1 MLDWWSM
8 LSSFLDFLKMQRND
22 LRKFVSS
29 STFAV
34 GFVLSAIYFFDV
46 ELSVV
51 ATFLFASG
59 LLVLS
64 MIALALIIFLIVN
77 KFRKNR
83 KALFNFNLDD
93 RKK

>member
-1 MLDWWSM
+1 M
-8 LSSFLDFLKMQRND
+8 KRND
-22 LRKFVSS
+22 LQKFVSS

-34 GFVLSAIYFFDV
+34 GFVLSAVYFFDV

-51 ATFLFASG
+51 ARFLLASG

-83 KALFNFNLDD
+83 KALFNIDSDD
-93 RKK
+93 QKK

>member
-1 MLDWWSM
+1 M
-8 LSSFLDFLKMQRND
+8 KRND
-22 LRKFVSS
+22 FRKFVSS

-34 GFVLSAIYFFDV
+34 GFVLSAVYFFDV
-46 ELSVV
+46 EFSEV

-64 MIALALIIFLIVN
+64 MIVLALIISLIVN
-77 KFRKNR
+77 RFRKNR
-83 KALFNFNLDD
+83 KALLNSNFDK

>member
-1 MLDWWSM
+1 
-8 LSSFLDFLKMQRND
+8 MQRND

-34 GFVLSAIYFFDV
+34 GFVLSAVYFFDV

-51 ATFLFASG
+51 ATFLLASA

-64 MIALALIIFLIVN
+64 MIALALIIFMIVN

-83 KALFNFNLDD
+83 KAIINVNFGDQKNDERFN
-93 RKK
+93 

>member
-1 MLDWWSM
+1 M
-8 LSSFLDFLKMQRND
+8 KKND

-34 GFVLSAIYFFDV
+34 GFVLSAVYFFDV

-51 ATFLFASG
+51 ARFLLASG

-64 MIALALIIFLIVN
+64 MIALALMIFLMVN

-83 KALFNFNLDD
+83 KSLINLNFDDQKNDERFN
-93 RKK
+93 

>member
-1 MLDWWSM
+1 MG
-8 LSSFLDFLKMQRND
+8 FLKMKRND

-34 GFVLSAIYFFDV
+34 GFVLSAVYFFDV

-51 ATFLFASG
+51 VKFLFASG

-83 KALFNFNLDD
+83 KALFNLNFDDQKKNDERFN
-93 RKK
+93 

>member
-1 MLDWWSM
+1 M
-8 LSSFLDFLKMQRND
+8 KRND

-34 GFVLSAIYFFDV
+34 GFVLSAVYFFDV

-51 ATFLFASG
+51 AKFLLASG

-83 KALFNFNLDD
+83 KEMFNLNFDD
-93 RKK
+93 QKNDERVN

>member
-1 MLDWWSM
+1 M
-8 LSSFLDFLKMQRND
+8 KRND
-22 LRKFVSS
+22 LQKFVSS

-34 GFVLSAIYFFDV
+34 GFVLSAVYFFDV

-51 ATFLFASG
+51 ARFLLASG

-83 KALFNFNLDD
+83 KALFNLDSD
-93 RKK
+93 DQKK